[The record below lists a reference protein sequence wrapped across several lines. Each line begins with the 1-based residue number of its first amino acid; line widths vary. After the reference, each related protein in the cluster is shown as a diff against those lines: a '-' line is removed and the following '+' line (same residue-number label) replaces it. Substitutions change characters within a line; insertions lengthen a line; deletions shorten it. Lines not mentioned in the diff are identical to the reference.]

1 MNKSIFI
8 LITYIFL
15 YPFTNQCEA
24 QYAPKMIA
32 TFSNTVVKNGDTLN
46 FDINLADSFKSIKTA
61 SVHLWIEEIT
71 TGRKWHYKYPLLN
84 GNLNAS
90 LKIDSTLKPGNYA
103 FNFMMQ
109 RNFFRIKGKLKNPE
123 KKDNL
128 VNYILLSKD
137 KDIVSGVLPL
147 DIDKSFI
154 GECMLFQDSAHIFF
168 SRPSHKGAEMQ
179 IEFINDLDS
188 SYKVEDSITNFIT
201 IKNEMDSSTIQNPVP
216 TNYQFSKTDNLY
228 KTIMPAVVVNSKSKR
243 IIDDYQKEN
252 VSGMFS
258 GVDGTV
264 IDGLTSDEI
273 ANSNNLL
280 NFLTFKVPGL
290 SIKSS
295 DEGTDELVWRKRR
308 TDIFVNEIKVDA
320 DLLQDIIPAEIAM
333 IKIYGPGIPV
343 AFGSA
348 EGGTIA
354 IYMKHGIYLKKNKPT
369 NNFYINGYTGLNAIW
384 K

>member
-1 MNKSIFI
+1 MNKNIFI
-8 LITYIFL
+8 FFTYIFL
-15 YPFTNQCEA
+15 TQFTNQCVA
-24 QYAPKMIA
+24 QNQHKMIA
-32 TFSNTVVKNGDTLN
+32 SFNKNVVKNGDTLN
-46 FDINLADSFKSIKTA
+46 FDINLSDSLKSIKTA

-90 LKIDSTLKPGNYA
+90 LKIDSSLKPGNYA

-123 KKDNL
+123 KKDNM
-128 VNYILLSKD
+128 VNYVLLSKD
-137 KDIVSGVLPL
+137 KDIVTGVLPL
-147 DIDKSFI
+147 DVDKSFI
-154 GECMLFQDSAHIFF
+154 SECMLFQDSAHIFF
-168 SRPSHKGAEMQ
+168 ARPSHRGADLQ

-188 SYKVEDSITNFIT
+188 SYTAVDSVMNFIT
-201 IKNEMDSSTIQNPVP
+201 IHDEKDSISTQSPVP
-216 TNYQFSKTDNLY
+216 TDYQFNKTDNLY
-228 KTIMPAVVVNSKSKR
+228 KTIMPAVIVNSKSKK
-243 IIDDYQKEN
+243 ILDDYQKEN

-273 ANSNNLL
+273 ANVNNLL
-280 NFLTFKVPGL
+280 TFLTFKIAGL
-290 SIKSS
+290 SIKNSE
-295 DEGTDELVWRKRR
+295 DGTEELVWRKRR
-308 TDIFVNEIKVDA
+308 TDIFINEIKVEP

-333 IKIYGPGIPV
+333 IKIYEPGIPV